1 MYVLVT
7 MEMGGMGG
15 SIRTCQVC
23 DGVPLYKCFIQAG
36 GVSGSC
42 LGVMA
47 CDDES
52 VFDCHFFQHQ
62 SPLEFGEK
70 KSSPVEAEFHVR

>member
-1 MYVLVT
+1 

-15 SIRTCQVC
+15 NIRTCQVC

-42 LGVMA
+42 SGVTA

-52 VFDCHFFQHQ
+52 VFDCHFFF
-62 SPLEFGEK
+62 STKVLWNLERK
-70 KSSPVEAEFHVR
+70 NPMEAELHVR